1 MKKAQIINN
10 GRLHRFWLGGV
21 ISRFYFK
28 VGRDKAYPEKRVLPT
43 ILFIN
48 TNHEAFTD
56 VRRRGFMLCF
66 GWWDFAVKFG
76 MFL

>member
-1 MKKAQIINN
+1 MNSKKPLSRQF
-10 GRLHRFWLGGV
+10 LLGAV

-28 VGRDKAYPEKRVLPT
+28 VGRDKADPEKTVLPT

-56 VRRRGFMLCF
+56 VRHRGFMLCF

-76 MFL
+76 VFL